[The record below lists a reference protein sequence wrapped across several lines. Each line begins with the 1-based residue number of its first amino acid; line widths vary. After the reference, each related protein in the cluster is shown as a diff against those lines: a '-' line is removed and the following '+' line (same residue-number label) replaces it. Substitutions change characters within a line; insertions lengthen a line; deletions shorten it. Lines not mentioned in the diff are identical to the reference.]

1 MVAVR
6 NSRRSWRISARSACR
21 VCESVEPPWQTPA
34 ARRIRRA
41 TAKSIHRRINA
52 SQWHC
57 IQVPHGL
64 CAGQEARKITSLPNL
79 MASPF
84 HIISNAATV
93 AVPPPTAHPRPEW
106 LRVKF
111 FGGERYQDLKRIMR
125 TLDLHTVCESARCPN
140 MGECWEYGT
149 ATFMI
154 LGDICTRA
162 CGFCAVPSG
171 KPVGPPDEGEPFRV
185 AEAVAKMGLRYAVV
199 TSVNR
204 DDQPDGGAHIF
215 ARTIEEIRRRVPGC
229 KVEVLIPD
237 FRGDWN
243 ALAVVLAVRPDIL
256 NHNTETVPRLY
267 RQVRKGAIYER
278 SLELLRR
285 SKQAHPEVPTK
296 SGLMLGLGERKEEVL
311 ATLEDL
317 VAQGTDILTLGQ
329 YLQPTRDH
337 LPVVRYVH
345 PDEFAEFKVRGE
357 AMGLKHVEAG
367 PVVRSSY
374 HAFEQPESA
383 HKA

>member
-1 MVAVR
+1 
-6 NSRRSWRISARSACR
+6 
-21 VCESVEPPWQTPA
+21 
-34 ARRIRRA
+34 
-41 TAKSIHRRINA
+41 
-52 SQWHC
+52 
-57 IQVPHGL
+57 
-64 CAGQEARKITSLPNL
+64 
-79 MASPF
+79 MAFPF
-84 HIISNAATV
+84 NIISNAPV
-93 AVPPPTAHPRPEW
+93 LPRPSPGAHPRPDW

-140 MGECWEYGT
+140 MGECWEHGT

-171 KPVGPPDEGEPFRV
+171 KPVGPPDEEEPFRV
-185 AEAVAKMGLRYAVV
+185 AEAVERLGLRYAVV

-243 ALAVVLAVRPDIL
+243 ALDAVLAARPDIL

-267 RQVRKGAIYER
+267 RQVRKGAVYER

-285 SKQAHPEVPTK
+285 SKEAHPEVPTK
-296 SGLMLGLGERKEEVL
+296 TGLMLGLGEERDAGSRRAGYEHPD
-311 ATLEDL
+311 T
-317 VAQGTDILTLGQ
+317 GTVFAAHSRAFAYRSLRSPRRVRGIQ
-329 YLQPTRDH
+329 NPRRDH
-337 LPVVRYVH
+337 GVQT
-345 PDEFAEFKVRGE
+345 RGSRS
-357 AMGLKHVEAG
+357 AG
-367 PVVRSSY
+367 ALLISRV
-374 HAFEQPESA
+374 
-383 HKA
+383 

>member
-1 MVAVR
+1 MF
-6 NSRRSWRISARSACR
+6 
-21 VCESVEPPWQTPA
+21 
-34 ARRIRRA
+34 RA
-41 TAKSIHRRINA
+41 DS
-52 SQWHC
+52 
-57 IQVPHGL
+57 
-64 CAGQEARKITSLPNL
+64 

-84 HIISNAATV
+84 HIIANSPAPP
-93 AVPPPTAHPRPEW
+93 VPPPDAHPRPDW

-111 FGGERYQDLKRIMR
+111 FGGERFQDLKRLMR

-140 MGECWEYGT
+140 MGECWEHGA

-171 KPVGPPDEGEPFRV
+171 KPAGPPDEGEPYRV
-185 AEAVAKMGLRYAVV
+185 ADAVAKMGLRYAVV

-215 ARTIEEIRRRVPGC
+215 ARTIEEIRGRVPGC

-243 ALAVVLAVRPDIL
+243 ALGIVLAAQPDVL

-267 RQVRKGAIYER
+267 RQVRKGAVYER

-285 SKQAHPEVPTK
+285 SKEAHPEVPTK
-296 SGLMLGLGERKEEVL
+296 TGMMLGLGEEKEEVVATMREL
-311 ATLEDL
+311 A
-317 VAQGTDILTLGQ
+317 AQGTNILTLGQ
-329 YLQPTRDH
+329 YLQPTREH

-345 PDEFAEFKVRGE
+345 PDEFAEYKILGE
-357 AMGLKHVEAG
+357 AMGFKHVESG
-367 PVVRSSY
+367 PLVRSSY
-374 HAFEQPESA
+374 HAFDQAESA
-383 HKA
+383 AK